1 MPRSSKK
8 SIAVTHPVRTGLLA
22 QLKAGILA
30 YPSENAIWM
39 GLARYQ
45 LLIGKPHPVTAA
57 IARMHPDDQDAIDD
71 FLLAIASR
79 GLSLKGQFLE
89 RLVALGIARCDHP
102 NQQEVTELLPDE
114 LLRLAK
120 AWKKDPEKVIARLM
134 PAGAAPNADTCTG
147 RVADLTLGRGRSL

>member
-1 MPRSSKK
+1 MSRSTKR
-8 SIAVTHPVRTGLLA
+8 SITIPTPVRESLVH
-22 QLKAGILA
+22 QIRSGILD
-30 YPSENAIWM
+30 YPSENAAWI

-45 LLIGKPHPVTAA
+45 LLIGKPHPVTAT

-79 GLSLKGQFLE
+79 SLSLKGQFLE

-120 AWKKDPEKVIARLM
+120 AWRKAPEKVI
-134 PAGAAPNADTCTG
+134 G
-147 RVADLTLGRGRSL
+147 SLHATSPSI

>member
-22 QLKAGILA
+22 QLKAGILD

-45 LLIGKPHPVTAA
+45 LIIGKPHPVTAA
-57 IARMHPDDQDAIDD
+57 IARMHADDQDAIDD
-71 FLLAIASR
+71 FLLEIASR

-89 RLVALGIARCDHP
+89 RLVALGIARCQNP
-102 NQQEVTELLPDE
+102 TEQEVTELLPDE
-114 LLRLAK
+114 LLAMARR
-120 AWKKDPEKVIARLM
+120 WRKDPEGVLAGLDDRTKV
-134 PAGAAPNADTCTG
+134 
-147 RVADLTLGRGRSL
+147 